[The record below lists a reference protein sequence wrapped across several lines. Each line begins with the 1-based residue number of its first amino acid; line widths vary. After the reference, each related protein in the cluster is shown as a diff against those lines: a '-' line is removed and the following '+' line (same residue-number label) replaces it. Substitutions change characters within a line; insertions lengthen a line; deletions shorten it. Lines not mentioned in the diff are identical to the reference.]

1 MTSRW
6 TIFCAIIDNVGD
18 IGVCWRLARQLVH
31 EHQRQVDLWV
41 DDWTVLS
48 EFLAA
53 QIPATENTPGFSGQ
67 QPLVIAGVSI
77 RHWQNPWQASPCT
90 DQHIASSDVIIEAF
104 GCELPAMVKQAMCK
118 AQKPVLWLNLE
129 YLSAEPWVKDC
140 HGLSSPQ
147 NLSSHVKKYFFF
159 PGFEPGTGGLLREAT
174 LISEHQRWQ
183 QAQQVLRQRLL
194 HKVGLPALSQA
205 EALLV
210 SVFSYETPA
219 LTSWLDALQ
228 THTHDVVCFVPRGKS
243 LSAVSSYF
251 QRPAMLPGELARA
264 GALTVVAMPF
274 GTQAD
279 YDQLLSLCDFNVVR
293 GEDSF
298 VRAQWAARPML
309 WHIYPQDDGVHL
321 HKLRAFEQLY
331 LHGLNAEAAHAW
343 HAFSKGW
350 NQGEDCHELWHYLRP
365 QLSSLQAH
373 ARKWQKKLAVM
384 PDLSANL
391 VNFET
396 LTKLSAHP

>member
-6 TIFCAIIDNVGD
+6 TIFCSIIDNFGD

-41 DDWTVLS
+41 DDWTTLS

-53 QIPATENTPGFSGQ
+53 QSPAADKTAAFSEQ
-67 QPLVIAGVSI
+67 QPLIIAGVSI
-77 RHWQNPWQASPCT
+77 RHWQNPWQASPCI
-90 DQHIASSDVIIEAF
+90 DQYIASSDVIIEAF
-104 GCELPAMVKQAMCK
+104 GCELPAMVKHAMCK
-118 AQKPVLWLNLE
+118 AQQPVLWLNLE

-147 NLSSHVKKYFFF
+147 NLSSYVKKYFFF
-159 PGFEPGTGGLLREAT
+159 PGFESGTGGLLREAT
-174 LISEHQRWQ
+174 LLSEHQRWQ
-183 QAQQVLRQRLL
+183 QAQQALRSSLL
-194 HKVGLPALSQA
+194 HKVGLTELVQA

-210 SVFSYETPA
+210 SLFSYETPS

-228 THTHDVVCFVPRGKS
+228 THTQDVVCFVPQGKS
-243 LSAVSSYF
+243 LTAVSSYF
-251 QRPAMLPGELARA
+251 QRLAMLPGEVARA
-264 GALTVVAMPF
+264 GALSVVAMPF
-274 GTQAD
+274 ATQAD

-309 WHIYPQDDGVHL
+309 WHIYPQDDGVHM
-321 HKLRAFEQLY
+321 HKLNAFAQLY
-331 LHGLNAEAAHAW
+331 LQELSAEAANAW
-343 HAFSKGW
+343 QAFSKGW
-350 NQGEDCHELWHYLRP
+350 NQGEDCHELWHHLRP

>member
-1 MTSRW
+1 
-6 TIFCAIIDNVGD
+6 
-18 IGVCWRLARQLVH
+18 VH
-31 EHQRQVDLWV
+31 EYQLAVDLWV
-41 DDWTVLS
+41 DDWSALS
-48 EFLAA
+48 EFMAA
-53 QIPATENTPGFSGQ
+53 QLPESHNTHEFIELQ
-67 QPLVIAGVSI
+67 HYTAAGVCLQ
-77 RHWQNPWQASPCT
+77 HWQSPWQSLPGL
-90 DQHIASSDVIIEAF
+90 DQHIASSNVIIEAF
-104 GCELPAMVKQAMCK
+104 GCELPAMVKQAMHVT
-118 AQKPVLWLNLE
+118 QKPVLWLNLE
-129 YLSAEPWVKDC
+129 YLSAEPWVKEC

-147 NLSSHVKKYFFF
+147 NLSFHVKKYFFF
-159 PGFEPGTGGLLREAT
+159 PGFESGTGGLLREAT
-174 LISEHQRWQ
+174 LISEHQQWQ
-183 QAQQVLRQRLL
+183 QAQQVLRRRLL
-194 HKVGLPALSQA
+194 HKVGLPELLQA

-210 SVFSYETPA
+210 SLFSYETAA

-228 THTHDVVCFVPRGKS
+228 THAQDVVCFVPRGKS
-243 LSAVSSYF
+243 LTAVSSYF
-251 QRPAMLPGELARA
+251 QRSAMLPGEVARA

-274 GTQAD
+274 ATQAD

-321 HKLRAFEQLY
+321 LKLSAFEQLY
-331 LHGLNAEAAHAW
+331 LRGLNAEAANAW
-343 HAFSKGW
+343 QAFSKGW
-350 NQGEDCHELWHYLRP
+350 NQGEDCQELWHHLRP

-396 LTKLSAHP
+396 FTKLSAHP